1 MSNLFY
7 THQEMEDVFRS
18 KPLQYKS
25 NKSLD
30 ECVQKMKELNHFKI
44 DVKDKKIVVVG
55 NSGKLLKQDNAKIID
70 SHDIVIRCNLAITD
84 GFEDRVGEKT
94 DIRLIAGKSFWRDLT
109 GQFSSYNNNFLTNL
123 KDECFIIKAEP
134 LYPAIQGII
143 KNYDTKCKIVFLRQ
157 EFVNQAE
164 KATSC
169 QDISVGL
176 TAITL
181 AVQWST
187 KVSIFGFSFFEED
200 WDEQHYFE
208 SITPY
213 SRGHNPQLEKN
224 YVNFLKEQNYI
235 RIY

>member
-1 MSNLFY
+1 M
-7 THQEMEDVFRS
+7 
-18 KPLQYKS
+18 
-25 NKSLD
+25 
-30 ECVQKMKELNHFKI
+30 
-44 DVKDKKIVVVG
+44 
-55 NSGKLLKQDNAKIID
+55 
-70 SHDIVIRCNLAITD
+70 
-84 GFEDRVGEKT
+84 
-94 DIRLIAGKSFWRDLT
+94 T